1 MLDFKSSGC
10 DLKGWLD
17 FYAVV
22 RRMSRFEIW
31 NLVEN
36 RKSGN
41 FCFFNPNVF
50 NPIQFVKTPLAKL
63 QLSSL
68 TSSLKVFGLEV
79 CVSSEEEADIQNLL
93 VFYFFFSNFPFI
105 RRRLSVKWRKVP
117 HILYSQTV
125 LSQEKKRTF
134 EGFLFKAAAASANPA
149 TPTEESKYYSC
160 CSLVTKREN
169 SDRKLRWWPS
179 ALLELQLLI
188 KKKNSNKK
196 TRIKPKCGRVELIQ
210 DGANTMNNPSS
221 SVKLSI
227 KALRRSVI
235 GIKHVLS
242 AGRRFGGQSFSLRLA
257 ILQLVAAVISFIS

>member
-1 MLDFKSSGC
+1 MWSERLI
-10 DLKGWLD
+10 
-17 FYAVV
+17 
-22 RRMSRFEIW
+22 RFLRCRQKNVQIW
-31 NLVEN
+31 NLKLGLN

-41 FCFFNPNVF
+41 FRFFNPNVF
-50 NPIQFVKTPLAKL
+50 NPIQFVKTPLSKL

-93 VFYFFFSNFPFI
+93 VFYFFPNFPFI
-105 RRRLSVKWRKVP
+105 RRRLSMKWRRVP

-169 SDRKLRWWPS
+169 SDRKLRSWPS
-179 ALLELQLLI
+179 ALLEPQLLI
-188 KKKNSNKK
+188 KKNSNKK
-196 TRIKPKCGRVELIQ
+196 RE
-210 DGANTMNNPSS
+210 
-221 SVKLSI
+221 
-227 KALRRSVI
+227 
-235 GIKHVLS
+235 
-242 AGRRFGGQSFSLRLA
+242 
-257 ILQLVAAVISFIS
+257 